1 MKKKYMFY
9 LLATITLFA
18 FFYISNRFIELIRIA
33 LLNGGNLI
41 AAMDGVWG
49 HIRDKPLY
57 LSLVLPDILGAAFT
71 VMILLM
77 LSGISTGK
85 KWRYGEEY
93 GSARWGTAKDIAPFI
108 DPVQSNNI
116 LLTKT
121 EQLSMGKAKSFEYD
135 RNKNV
140 IIIGGSGSGKTWSY
154 VEPNLLQ
161 CHSSYVVTDPKG
173 TVMGEV
179 GKALSENGYI
189 IKALNL
195 NGSRGIRQSLKYN
208 PFAYIT
214 CEADILKL
222 VETLISNTSGK
233 GDRKEEDFWI
243 KAERLY
249 YCALIGYIWSEADED
264 EKNMRTVLEL
274 LNNSKA
280 SEQDENYESPVDVL
294 FKDLEKEKPTSF
306 AVRQYKKFK
315 QAAGETA
322 KSILISCGSR
332 LAPFDIEEILELM
345 DYDELELDRLGD
357 KKTALFVI
365 TSDTDK
371 TFNFIAAIMYSQMF
385 NLLCEK
391 ALYDFGGKLPIHL
404 RCILDEFANVGKIPN
419 FEELIAVIRSRNISA
434 SIILQ
439 SRAQL
444 EGIYDKHADTIF
456 DNCDTM
462 LFLGGKSV
470 KTLEEVSK
478 LLGKQTISNTNESKS
493 RGSQKS
499 DSNSTQQ
506 LARELLTLDELAT
519 MERGKCI
526 CLIQGIRPFLSD
538 KYDLRKHPRYAL
550 SADANRSNEYT
561 PPWVRLAEP
570 PRREE
575 SFTVY
580 EYEPVTA

>member
-1 MKKKYMFY
+1 
-9 LLATITLFA
+9 
-18 FFYISNRFIELIRIA
+18 
-33 LLNGGNLI
+33 
-41 AAMDGVWG
+41 
-49 HIRDKPLY
+49 
-57 LSLVLPDILGAAFT
+57 
-71 VMILLM
+71 
-77 LSGISTGK
+77 
-85 KWRYGEEY
+85 
-93 GSARWGTAKDIAPFI
+93 
-108 DPVQSNNI
+108 
-116 LLTKT
+116 
-121 EQLSMGKAKSFEYD
+121 
-135 RNKNV
+135 
-140 IIIGGSGSGKTWSY
+140 
-154 VEPNLLQ
+154 
-161 CHSSYVVTDPKG
+161 
-173 TVMGEV
+173 
-179 GKALSENGYI
+179 
-189 IKALNL
+189 
-195 NGSRGIRQSLKYN
+195 
-208 PFAYIT
+208 
-214 CEADILKL
+214 
-222 VETLISNTSGK
+222 
-233 GDRKEEDFWI
+233 
-243 KAERLY
+243 
-249 YCALIGYIWSEADED
+249 
-264 EKNMRTVLEL
+264 
-274 LNNSKA
+274 
-280 SEQDENYESPVDVL
+280 
-294 FKDLEKEKPTSF
+294 
-306 AVRQYKKFK
+306 
-315 QAAGETA
+315 
-322 KSILISCGSR
+322 
-332 LAPFDIEEILELM
+332 M

-570 PRREE
+570 PRLEE

-580 EYEPVTA
+580 EYEPITA